1 MRSYILTRRRSASS
15 PSTHRRPVLITATAV
30 ALLSASALLA
40 PATSGGYLAKVTN
53 TTNTAG
59 TAQSF
64 STCASALAIDKSNA
78 LFSYQLT
85 EPSGSTTATDYASG
99 SYPGTYR
106 GTMTSSPATPTAC
119 PRDTGGTYV
128 LNGSTNYVSAPVSVI
143 NPTTFSLELWFKT
156 TVAGGK
162 LIGFGN
168 QLTGA
173 STNYDR
179 HLYFSS
185 TGNIIFGVYNG
196 ATNTIVSPLSYNDG
210 LWHQAVATF
219 SGTTGM
225 TLYMDGKNV
234 VANATYTT
242 AQNFTGNWR
251 IGYDNLN
258 GWPSAGSNYFF
269 TGSMR
274 FAAVYTTVLTA
285 SQITNHFTA
294 GQ

>member
-1 MRSYILTRRRSASS
+1 MRSHNLTRRRSASS
-15 PSTHRRPVLITATAV
+15 PSTPRRPVLIVAAAV
-30 ALLSASALLA
+30 AVLSASALLA
-40 PATSGGYLAKVTN
+40 PATFGGYLAKVTN

-64 STCASALAIDKSNA
+64 TCASALAIDKTNA

-106 GTMTSSPATPTAC
+106 GTMTSSLATPTAC

-128 LNGSTNYVSAPVSVI
+128 LNGSTNFVTAPVSVK

-156 TVAGGK
+156 TVASGK

-173 STNYDR
+173 SSNYDR
-179 HLYFSS
+179 HLYLSN

-196 ATNTIVSPLSYNDG
+196 ANNTIVSPLSYNDG

-242 AQNFTGNWR
+242 AQNFTGYWR

-258 GWPSAGSNYFF
+258 GWPSTGSNYFF